1 MSSPAFRLSLDAQ
14 TDLIDILRYTQ
25 AKFGENAR
33 RRYQGLIQA
42 AFVSVAAEPERIGS
56 LDRKQLAA
64 GLRSLHLLYCRTESQ
79 SGRVDRPRHV
89 VFYRLGNDQVVEIVR
104 ILHDAMEVERHL
116 QQVPAS

>member
-1 MSSPAFRLSLDAQ
+1 VSVAKFRLSLDAEA
-14 TDLIDILRYTQ
+14 DLIDILRFTQ
-25 AKFGENAR
+25 VRFGEGAR
-33 RRYQGLIQA
+33 RRYQGLLRA
-42 AFVSVAAEPERIGS
+42 AFVSVAVEPERIGS
-56 LDRKQLAA
+56 LDREQLAA
-64 GLRSLHLLYCRTESQ
+64 GLRSLHLLYCRSESQ